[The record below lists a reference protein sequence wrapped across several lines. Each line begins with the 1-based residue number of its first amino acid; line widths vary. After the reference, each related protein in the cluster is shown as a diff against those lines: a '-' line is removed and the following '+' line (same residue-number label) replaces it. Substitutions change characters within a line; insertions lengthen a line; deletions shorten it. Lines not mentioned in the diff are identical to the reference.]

1 MSSRLGKT
9 KAKSVF
15 VSSVFR
21 RALLAAIASLAVLL
35 ALAWLAH
42 AVVRQSEFD
51 QLRAELSDAREDAE
65 ALVRDE
71 GLEALASALA
81 HDDRRIWDPDD
92 LYFMLEEE
100 ERVVR
105 LLNADDETLAG
116 YPDIDPPGGL
126 IDWYFLEHPDL
137 GDEPLIVSREAI
149 ADDYELVIARFVPGR
164 VLYNDEVMRLATLFL
179 VLALGPIALISAYF
193 TSRSVFRRLDTIAT
207 TTSAIGFDR
216 IDARIPLSKKD
227 DEFDR
232 LAGWVNDMLD
242 RIEAL
247 TRNLEGVTVDVAH
260 DLKTPISNIAGR
272 LQLIERDAGNP
283 QAIEEHASVA
293 NEHIEALLRTL
304 DALLRLGQIE
314 AGARREAFERFDLSA
329 LASELAESF
338 EPLFEVDDK
347 TFEAHISPSVTVL
360 GDRNLVAQLITN
372 LLENALE
379 HARDGAR
386 VWLKLTLRNNGVEL
400 LVGDDGPGIP
410 ANRAQDIFDR
420 FVRMDPGRTK
430 AGNGLGL
437 SLVKSIAGLHG
448 GTAEVVATEPGL
460 VVAITFPNTA
470 SMDG

>member
-1 MSSRLGKT
+1 MSSRPHKPRP
-9 KAKSVF
+9 KSVF
-15 VSSVFR
+15 GSSVFR
-21 RALLAAIASLAVLL
+21 RAVLAAIASLAVLL
-35 ALAWLAH
+35 ALAWMVH
-42 AVVRQSEFD
+42 SVVRESELD
-51 QLRAELSDAREDAE
+51 LLRAELSDTREDAE
-65 ALVRDE
+65 AFVQDE
-71 GLEALASALA
+71 GLEALANALA

-116 YPDIDPPGGL
+116 YPGIDPPGGL
-126 IDWYFLEHPDL
+126 NNWYFLEHPDL

-149 ADDYELVIARFVPGR
+149 SDDHELVIARFVPGR

-179 VLALGPIALISAYF
+179 VLALGPIALISAYL

-207 TTSAIGFDR
+207 TTSAIGFDH
-216 IDARIPLSKKD
+216 IDARIPLSNKD

-232 LAGWVNDMLD
+232 LAGGVNDMLD

-272 LQLIERDAGNP
+272 LQLIERDAANP
-283 QAIEEHASVA
+283 QAVEEHASVA
-293 NEHIEALLRTL
+293 NDHIEALLRTL

-314 AGARREAFERFDLSA
+314 AGARREAFERFDLSE
-329 LASELAESF
+329 LANELAESF
-338 EPLFEVDDK
+338 EPLFEEDDK
-347 TFEAHISPSVTVL
+347 AFEARISPNVIVL
-360 GDRNLVAQLITN
+360 GDRNLVAQLFTN

-386 VWLKLTLRNNGVEL
+386 VWAELSEGQDSVTLV
-400 LVGDDGPGIP
+400 VGDDGPGIP

-437 SLVKSIAGLHG
+437 SLVKSIAALHG
-448 GTAEVVATEPGL
+448 GAALVTDTEPGL
-460 VVAITFPNTA
+460 VVAITLPNSA
-470 SMDG
+470 SIDE